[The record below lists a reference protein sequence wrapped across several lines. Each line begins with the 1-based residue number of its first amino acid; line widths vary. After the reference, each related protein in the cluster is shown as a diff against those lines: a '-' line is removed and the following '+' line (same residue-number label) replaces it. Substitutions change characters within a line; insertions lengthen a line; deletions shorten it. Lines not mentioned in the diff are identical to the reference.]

1 MAKIRIKKKLFYQIL
16 NEEIENFYGV
26 NTAKIN
32 PSDEILNVWDQI
44 KQTQIQLGEL
54 QKTWDKKQNP

>member
-32 PSDEILNVWDQI
+32 PLDEILNVWDQI

-54 QKTWDKKQNP
+54 QKTWGKKQNP